1 MKAFLLIFFFSV
13 SLLFSASI
21 YTLDNVSSLNLY
33 IANETDF
40 IDKKKLEQTL
50 TDKLEKAGFVFG
62 QTDALIL
69 VVKIKSLEI
78 EESMA
83 ISISLGLG
91 EEVKTKRKD
100 EIETF
105 SYTYLESKFIEGYEP
120 NADTME
126 ALNALVDDFIEAHKD
141 DNEE

>member
-1 MKAFLLIFFFSV
+1 MKALLLISFFSI
-13 SLLFSASI
+13 STLFSSSI

-40 IDKKKLEQTL
+40 IDKKKLNQTL
-50 TDKLEKAGFVFG
+50 TDKLGKAGFVFG
-62 QTDALIL
+62 KTDALIL
-69 VVKIKSLEI
+69 VVKIQSLEI
-78 EESMA
+78 EDSMA

-120 NADTME
+120 KSDTME
-126 ALNALVDDFIEAHKD
+126 ALNSLVDDFIEAHKD